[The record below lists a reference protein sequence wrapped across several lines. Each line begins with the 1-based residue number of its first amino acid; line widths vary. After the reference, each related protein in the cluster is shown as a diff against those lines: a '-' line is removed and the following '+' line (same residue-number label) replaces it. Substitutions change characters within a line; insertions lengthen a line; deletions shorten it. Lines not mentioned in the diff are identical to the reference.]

1 MGLLMAIGANDEQAA
16 LRAKLKKVSFFLRR
30 SLWAVI

>member
-1 MGLLMAIGANDEQAA
+1 MEFFMAIGANDEQAP
-16 LRAKLKKVSFFLRR
+16 LPAKPKKVSFFLRR